1 VGDPNAASCTLG
13 SHYGGFRTGNA
24 KLAEECG
31 NLQFKT
37 LKFCCFKFYSG
48 SEEQF
53 ADIMIVVISF
63 MGEGNCVKRRKME
76 CFIAPLWV
84 RGGPRS

>member
-1 VGDPNAASCTLG
+1 
-13 SHYGGFRTGNA
+13 
-24 KLAEECG
+24 
-31 NLQFKT
+31 
-37 LKFCCFKFYSG
+37 
-48 SEEQF
+48 
-53 ADIMIVVISF
+53 